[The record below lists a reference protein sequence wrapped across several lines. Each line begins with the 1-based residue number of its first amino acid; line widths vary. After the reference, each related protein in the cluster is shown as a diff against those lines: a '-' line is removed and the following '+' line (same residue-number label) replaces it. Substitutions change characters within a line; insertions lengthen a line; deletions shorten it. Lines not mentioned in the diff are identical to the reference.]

1 MSDRLVYDGHTMS
14 LGKTFYRV
22 PLADIMDPDPPLV
35 PGDAPLSEVGELVC
49 SNGHVWVVEARDS
62 RKLVGVIS
70 EKDLLDIMAPI
81 PDKSHTVGT
90 IQVKSLHHTE
100 LTRAEL
106 IMSKP
111 VISCGPQANVEEA
124 LGVLCRHQ
132 IRRLAVVE
140 GDEIVGQVCLRA
152 LIRGYARYVT

>member
-1 MSDRLVYDGHTMS
+1 MS
-14 LGKTFYRV
+14 LGKIFYRV

-35 PGDAPLSEVGELVC
+35 PRDAPLSEVGELV
-49 SNGHVWVVEARDS
+49 SFNGHVWVVEDRES
-62 RKLVGVIS
+62 KRLVGVIS

-81 PDKSHTVGT
+81 PDKSHTVGR
-90 IQVKSLHHTE
+90 IELRSLHHTE
-100 LTRAEL
+100 LSKAEL

-111 VISCGPQANVEEA
+111 VVSCGPQATVEEA

-140 GDEIVGQVCLRA
+140 GGEIVGQVCLRA